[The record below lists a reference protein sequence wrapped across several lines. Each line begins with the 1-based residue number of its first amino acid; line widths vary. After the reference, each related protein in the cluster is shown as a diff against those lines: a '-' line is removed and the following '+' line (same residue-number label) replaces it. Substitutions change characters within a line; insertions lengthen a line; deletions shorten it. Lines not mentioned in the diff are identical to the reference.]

1 MGVWSTLWLW
11 LEQEHWFSL
20 DLNLLFTTHCKPFPY
35 GWLLVRFM
43 WKKPT
48 ANRKQEKG
56 KYFACVDLFLQLL
69 WSAKWMNLYYRKCT
83 FYSDKIIVLLFCLL
97 FGLHVTHKRC
107 GKFQLQPLKRLDVQ
121 TAVVFAAFL
130 NWAPGAFETF
140 CPINHLG
147 DILCMRLCT
156 WVYLIDCFTF
166 WTTQRSGN
174 YFQRANKPLE

>member
-35 GWLLVRFM
+35 GWLSVRFM

-48 ANRKQEKG
+48 ASWTQEKG

-130 NWAPGAFETF
+130 NWAPGAF
-140 CPINHLG
+140 
-147 DILCMRLCT
+147 
-156 WVYLIDCFTF
+156 
-166 WTTQRSGN
+166 
-174 YFQRANKPLE
+174 